1 MECKT
6 TSLFLLAI
14 ESHVKPY
21 IQACIVALAV
31 FTITGNAL
39 LIWLLKKTRQ
49 TNTIS
54 FQFIIMMS
62 ISDLIL
68 STSNLIALLMSNVSN
83 DANTKICWI
92 VLFFQF
98 VIATCASFSVTM
110 ATFIALDRYLH
121 MRYLEKYPSIFTKK
135 RAYFL
140 TIMTI
145 LLLVMLNAIFAM
157 PFSNDVQQVFQA
169 IYLFLAAPTVFAI
182 LMLCYH
188 TMKTIRKKASQL
200 TRSLVNQTRTLSKA
214 LKAIAICTISL
225 LIPSIIIKV
234 LQMVNKHYKFS
245 SSFLLDTIM
254 LFSYITFSSNAFWSS
269 FVFMLLNRPIRLE
282 LKRIARRSLAV
293 EGERSNQ

>member
-1 MECKT
+1 MSCLFSPPIKSSAT
-6 TSLFLLAI
+6 T
-14 ESHVKPY
+14 Y
-21 IQACIVALAV
+21 IRACIVALAV
-31 FTITGNAL
+31 LTITGITL
-39 LIWLLKKTRQ
+39 LMWLLKKTRQ

-68 STSNLIALLMSNVSN
+68 STSNLIALIMSNVSD

-121 MRYLEKYPSIFTKK
+121 MRYLEQYPSIFTKK

-169 IYLFLAAPTVFAI
+169 VYLFLAAPTVFAI

-188 TMKTIRKKASQL
+188 TMKTIRKTASQL
-200 TRSLVNQTRTLSKA
+200 TRSLVNQTRTLSKV
-214 LKAIAICTISL
+214 LKAMAICTISL

-234 LQMVNKHYKFS
+234 LQMVNKNYKFS
-245 SSFLLDTIM
+245 SSFLVDTKLI
-254 LFSYITFSSNAFWSS
+254 LSYITFSYIEFSGS
-269 FVFMLLNRPIRLE
+269 FGFLFLKLV
-282 LKRIARRSLAV
+282 LKRIARCFVCCRRGPIESTAENVL
-293 EGERSNQ
+293 